1 MTFHKYYNDELPSKE
16 KVHKN
21 IVILFNPGYGDE
33 LQTKRKKKEG
43 GVETNFLTSLL
54 ISTMEK
60 IWMSK
65 CCIMLFL
72 MLMEQPAPKNITS
85 SENGPL
91 IDQNIR
97 YG

>member
-1 MTFHKYYNDELPSKE
+1 
-16 KVHKN
+16 
-21 IVILFNPGYGDE
+21 
-33 LQTKRKKKEG
+33 
-43 GVETNFLTSLL
+43 
-54 ISTMEK
+54 MEK

-91 IDQNIR
+91 IDQNIIVCYSMVMSKNSTLEESPR
-97 YG
+97 KEAVQIMQKPEHT